1 MPSVLIS
8 VPLNRISCEVWQ
20 MMSSVSTYFTFRW
33 NSVGSCSSR
42 ENGTKKA
49 TFVKWV
55 RGLVSAAAVS
65 ELSSLTCKRN
75 VCSAAE
81 ALSQR
86 TSFTWDPGGNV
97 SLLTLSSHLGRLV
110 LKQASSSGFVPV
122 CASECGLTWLNNSVR
137 WRMDVLSG
145 RSFSLLQEPDY
156 YLLYDYFHYWS
167 KSSAVLFCPANS
179 SNPQTYIFKI
189 SRNRERCCW
198 FSCETTLNL

>member
-20 MMSSVSTYFTFRW
+20 MMSSVSTYFTFWW

-49 TFVKWV
+49 TFAEWV

-65 ELSSLTCKRN
+65 ELSSLTYKRN

-81 ALSQR
+81 ALNQR

-97 SLLTLSSHLGRLV
+97 SLRTLSSHLGQLV

-156 YLLYDYFHYWS
+156 ICYMIIFIIDQSLQVSCFVRPTVQTHKHIYL
-167 KSSAVLFCPANS
+167 KSL
-179 SNPQTYIFKI
+179 
-189 SRNRERCCW
+189 
-198 FSCETTLNL
+198 ETENNVAGFLVKRL